1 MNLLSIIK
9 ITSSACNFMHKSVNN
24 FDCGFATLFTI
35 QLVKAT
41 TDIVCWWTPK
51 EEEEKKKLWLCF
63 QMRKK
68 IMLLKILR
76 WSY

>member
-51 EEEEKKKLWLCF
+51 EEEEKKNYDCVFKWEKKLC
-63 QMRKK
+63 
-68 IMLLKILR
+68 
-76 WSY
+76 Y